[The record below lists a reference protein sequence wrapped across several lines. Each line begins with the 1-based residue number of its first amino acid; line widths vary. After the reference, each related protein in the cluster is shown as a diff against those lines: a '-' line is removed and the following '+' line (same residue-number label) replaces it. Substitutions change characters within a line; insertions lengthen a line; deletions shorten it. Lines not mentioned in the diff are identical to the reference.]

1 MRASVASGFTNTVLE
16 FQLHISKLYQPP
28 MLLLY
33 VSLVINMT
41 NMFLLLNY
49 RVKLLE

>member
-1 MRASVASGFTNTVLE
+1 MRVSAASGFTDTVLE
-16 FQLHISKLYQPP
+16 FQLHTSKGYQPP

-41 NMFLLLNY
+41 SMFLLLNH
-49 RVKLLE
+49 RLKLLA